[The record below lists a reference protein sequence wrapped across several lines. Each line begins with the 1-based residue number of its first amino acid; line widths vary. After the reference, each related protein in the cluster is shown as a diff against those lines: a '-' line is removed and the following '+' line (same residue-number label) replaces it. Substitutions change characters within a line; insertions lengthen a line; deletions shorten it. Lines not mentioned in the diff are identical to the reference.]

1 LRVTLAYPRDGHDA
15 GATVDYP
22 LADARRLVREG
33 MARVHVVGDEPAP
46 TTVKPS
52 RADVDAYAAEH
63 GITKADA
70 RRRLAA
76 TPVAPART
84 TTLPTAPAAA
94 DS

>member
-1 LRVTLAYPRDGHDA
+1 
-15 GATVDYP
+15 
-22 LADARRLVREG
+22 
-33 MARVHVVGDEPAP
+33 
-46 TTVKPS
+46 
-52 RADVDAYAAEH
+52 VDAYAAEH